1 LEAAVAETT
10 IDVGALHAAL
20 ERRRQARGQ
29 SWREIASELDLSP
42 STFSRLAAG
51 HRPDVDAFATMLR
64 WLGLEAKDF
73 MSPAAGAEPS
83 PEPLAAVSSVLRA
96 SRGVS
101 EEQAEALEDIF
112 GAAYRSIVRD

>member
-1 LEAAVAETT
+1 MAETT

-29 SWREIASELDLSP
+29 SWREVASELDLSP

-64 WLGLEAKDF
+64 WLDLEAKDF
-73 MSPAAGAEPS
+73 MSPAPSSGAEPS
-83 PEPLAAVSSVLRA
+83 PEPLAAVSSVLRS